1 MRTIAIVNQ
10 KGGCGKTTTAI
21 NLAGLFASLERKT
34 LLIDLDPQGH
44 CAAGLS
50 IPEARI
56 DLHIGDAM
64 GAAADKPVDW
74 ARLLWRVTRN
84 LDLAPASVRLAAFEA
99 PRQSSAGGAELDPA
113 HSRLANAISRLADQY
128 QLCLVDCPP
137 TIGVLTFNAIFAA
150 DEVVIPVETS
160 FFSLQGATRQV
171 QTLQAAARKL
181 DRPIHYRLLPTM
193 HEPENSLCRDVLA
206 QLYDRF
212 GDKVLPIAIRRDDR
226 LRQAVSFGQPIIDF
240 DATSTGA
247 EDYAAAAH
255 ILLSE
260 PAPSRPMWDDAN
272 AMNSAMIN
280 GTNGARAT
288 AYGNGTSH
296 GNGYAGPGH
305 GGGSSIQGHG
315 GRFGPIGEADAEAA
329 FEIMAQH
336 LPQAGAVIRTSPQA
350 ASELLSSQRNFGI
363 PAGPTQTQRGTGTGT
378 GMAAAPGTMAGS
390 EKPKPRVPDL
400 SAIMGV
406 RSTSRGVLFVQP
418 LHLGAIVEVAGS
430 WNGFLPVALHRNEP
444 LGVFEKLMEL
454 PAGEHRY
461 RLVIDG
467 RLATDAYNPNVSS
480 ERGGAFSLINVLQP
494 VASVQSDGASVG
506 GSVSEGAMSTGP
518 LSQVGV

>member
-64 GAAADKPVDW
+64 AAAADKPVDW
-74 ARLLWRVTRN
+74 ARVLWRVTRN

-99 PRQSSAGGAELDPA
+99 PRQSSTGGAELDPP
-113 HSRLANAISRLADQY
+113 HSKLANAISRLADQY

-206 QLYDRF
+206 QLHDRF

-240 DATSTGA
+240 DATSAGA

-272 AMNSAMIN
+272 AMTNAM
-280 GTNGARAT
+280 NGAMNGAMAT
-288 AYGNGTSH
+288 AYGNG
-296 GNGYAGPGH
+296 NGYSGPGH
-305 GGGSSIQGHG
+305 GGGSSVQGHG
-315 GRFGPIGEADAEAA
+315 GRFGPIGEADAAAA

-336 LPQAGAVIRTSPQA
+336 LPQARAVIRTSPHA
-350 ASELLSSQRNFGI
+350 ASELLSNQRNFGT
-363 PAGPTQTQRGTGTGT
+363 PTGPTQAQRGAGTNT
-378 GMAAAPGTMAGS
+378 NAAPGTVAS
-390 EKPKPRVPDL
+390 NEQPKPRVPDL

-406 RSTSRGVLFVQP
+406 RATSRGVLFVQP

-444 LGVFEKLMEL
+444 LGVFEKLIEL

-467 RLATDAYNPNVSS
+467 RLATDAYNANVSS
-480 ERGGAFSLINVLQP
+480 ERGGAFSIINVLHSAVNSQ
-494 VASVQSDGASVG
+494 DGGVG
-506 GSVSEGAMSTGP
+506 EGAMATGP